1 MNGPENISKYS
12 SVPLTDR
19 PAPGL
24 LRLTPIKAQQLNLNA
39 DQVIRGIV
47 ADDGKSVQFLFD
59 NFAHEFRSNFENWKG
74 RTIEFRVSIEGGEL
88 KKIEIPP
95 RSDTH
100 ANVDFARLTSL
111 HPKSLMTMLANPN
124 YGQLGFLSQLQTNSF
139 MKWVA
144 GLYSPLSAAVN
155 LMPLAQSIKRVD
167 ADTVK
172 KQLKSNGF
180 RIDDSLQSQTS
191 SDPSLTIKQAIGLLG
206 VAISGKASADG
217 EKFSAEDIGL
227 LTDYLNANAIEYVLK
242 QDKQELGL
250 RFILLFSDF
259 PATEVIIKGESTNPK
274 KRSAFK
280 YSLEVK
286 LIFAADNS
294 VWCRLELLSERAI
307 SIDFLFSE
315 REMAVLASAQVG
327 ELTRLFQQSKIE
339 LRSCSVREGT
349 HYDAP
354 RKELLKNSGN
364 VDLSA

>member
-88 KKIEIPP
+88 KKIETPP
-95 RSDTH
+95 GSKTH

-124 YGQLGFLSQLQTNSF
+124 YGQLGFLVKLQANSF

-144 GLYSPLSAAVN
+144 GLYSPLSAGVN
-155 LMPLAQSIKRVD
+155 LAPLAQSVKRVD
-167 ADTVK
+167 ADAVR
-172 KQLKSNGF
+172 KQLKANGF
-180 RIDDSLQSQTS
+180 RIGDIPQPQTS
-191 SDPSLTIKQAIGLLG
+191 ADLSLTIKQAIDLLG
-206 VAISGKASADG
+206 IAISGKAKADG
-217 EKFSAEDIGL
+217 EKFSAEDIVL

-259 PATEVIIKGESTNPK
+259 PATEVIIKGESRNPK

-286 LIFAADNS
+286 LTFEGDNS
-294 VWCRLELLSERAI
+294 VWCRLELISKRAV
-307 SIDFLFSE
+307 SIDFLFSQ
-315 REMAVLASAQVG
+315 REMAALANAQVG
-327 ELTRLFQQSKIE
+327 ELTRLFQEAKIE
-339 LRSCSVREGT
+339 LSSCSVAEGA
-349 HYDAP
+349 HHDAP